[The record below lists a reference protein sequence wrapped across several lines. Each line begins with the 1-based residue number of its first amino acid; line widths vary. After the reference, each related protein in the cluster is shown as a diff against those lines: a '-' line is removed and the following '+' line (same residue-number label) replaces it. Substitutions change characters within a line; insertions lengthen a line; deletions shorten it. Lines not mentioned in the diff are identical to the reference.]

1 MKAIIIMCVG
11 ILLLAFTTA
20 EAAMVKLMDSDPT
33 VALGITGLAINGTDY
48 DVDFSYDMSGY
59 TGPTYDAGFASSAA
73 AAIVN
78 EFNTDGLGI
87 LSVGDNNH
95 TEYTFYIADGNSDAV
110 YACGSNLGAYIGPQ
124 HITSWITGTLRPDS
138 QYFPIAAT
146 LTQTSVPIP
155 GAALLFG
162 SALLMVGFVRNRFNQ

>member
-1 MKAIIIMCVG
+1 MFLG
-11 ILLLAFTTA
+11 ILMLLAFTTA
-20 EAAMVKLMDSDPT
+20 DAAMVRLMDSDPT
-33 VALGITGLAINGTDY
+33 VALGITGLAINGVHY
-48 DVDFSYDMSGY
+48 DVDFLYDMSGY
-59 TGPTYDAGFASSAA
+59 AGPTYDAGFASSAA

-87 LSVGDNNH
+87 LSVGDTNQ

-124 HITSWITGTLRPDS
+124 PITSWITGTLRPDS

-146 LTQTSVPIP
+146 LSQTSVPIP
-155 GAALLFG
+155 GAILLFG
-162 SALLMVGFVRNRFNQ
+162 SSLVMIGVIRNRFNQ